1 MSSSRQG
8 PPRRNRLRRWGFGL
22 IPIGVFAG
30 ALVGALLG
38 NIFIGLAIGA
48 GLGVGIGV
56 SLIAASMVWQ

>member
-1 MSSSRQG
+1 MSPSHQS
-8 PPRRNRLRRWGFGL
+8 PPKKNRLRRWGFGL

-30 ALVGALLG
+30 AFVGAVFG

-56 SLIAASMVWQ
+56 ALIAASMVWQ

>member
-1 MSSSRQG
+1 MSSRRQHA
-8 PPRRNRLRRWGFGL
+8 PKNNYLRRWGFGL

-30 ALVGALLG
+30 AAIGAVFG

-56 SLIAASMVWQ
+56 ALIAASMVWQ